1 MSTPDAAQ
9 HWRTEM
15 LNTDNA
21 ATYAL
26 SLFTGAELVSS
37 VIEIEGGSE
46 LATVVLMVPYEG
58 AMVEEIVSVWINEDN
73 RIYGEC

>member
-1 MSTPDAAQ
+1 
-9 HWRTEM
+9 M

-46 LATVVLMVPYEG
+46 LATVVLMVPCEG
-58 AMVEEIVSVWINEDN
+58 AMVEESVFVWINEN
-73 RIYGEC
+73 NEIYGEW

>member
-1 MSTPDAAQ
+1 
-9 HWRTEM
+9 M

-37 VIEIEGGSE
+37 VIEIDDGED
-46 LATVVLMVPYEG
+46 LATVVLMVPCEG
-58 AMVEEIVSVWINEDN
+58 AMFEAIVSVWINEDN
-73 RIYGEC
+73 RIYGEW